1 MASPVADSYSVASG
15 APVWAG
21 RYPSGLLSG
30 NAALGDVAASG
41 GIGSAVSGM
50 SGGAVLGDVVAS
62 GGMAVAPSPN
72 AVVIGDSLT
81 AYGYGELHTFTGI
94 NALAGAPL
102 RTIGNIGVASET
114 VQQVLNRI
122 DNSST
127 AASPGMVGFGTVGW
141 AILRIGTNDTRGGTS
156 ITSTVQT
163 AYQNLIAKLL
173 TYASRVIVMAV
184 PPCGPNNG
192 GNGSGVNS
200 YNSWLSSYCAGV
212 ANVDFINDTTTVN
225 DGSGGWV
232 TGYEPADGIHY
243 SGAAAQRMTA
253 DGAAAFAALVSPLGY
268 SSPLITDPADLY
280 PATTQWVDHPFIDGT
295 GGSNSIGSGS
305 VPTGWALS
313 SYGASFA
320 ATTSIVAADGGD
332 PNTTPWLR
340 VTPTQ
345 VSSATS
351 GYLKLVG
358 LMTGRSISTTDPVAL
373 ELVAQ
378 VRFNAFDA
386 TKFSKARAAVYGNG
400 NEYMTPYTN
409 FFMGDAALSGAI
421 VLRTAAPRPN
431 TKQISTDATFELH
444 MVPNQS
450 LTGSM
455 GSFDIRCVSVRG

>member
-15 APVWAG
+15 ASVWAG

-30 NAALGDVAASG
+30 GASLGDVSAAG
-41 GIGSAVSGM
+41 GMASAVSVL
-50 SGGAVLGDVVAS
+50 SGSATLDGLSAIGALAPV
-62 GGMAVAPSPN
+62 PSPN
-72 AVVIGDSLT
+72 AVLVGDSLT

-122 DNSST
+122 DNSNT

-141 AILRIGTNDTRGGTS
+141 AILRIGTNDTRGGAS
-156 ITSTVQT
+156 ITGTVQT

-192 GNGSGVNS
+192 GNGAGVNS
-200 YNSWLSSYCAGV
+200 YDSWLSSYCAGV
-212 ANVDFINDTTTVN
+212 PNVDFINDTATVN
-225 DGSGGWV
+225 DGSGGWA

-253 DGAAAFAALVSPLGY
+253 DGAAAFAALVSPIGY
-268 SSPLITDPADLY
+268 ASPLITDPADLY
-280 PATTQWVDHPFIDGT
+280 PATTQWVDHPFMDGT

-305 VPTGWALS
+305 VPTGWSVGA
-313 SYGASFA
+313 YGASFA
-320 ATTSIVAADGGD
+320 ATASIVAADGGD

-345 VSSATS
+345 VSFGTN
-351 GYLKLVG
+351 GYLKVVG
-358 LMTGRSISTTDPVAL
+358 LLTGRTITTTDPTTL

-378 VRFNAFDA
+378 VRFNSFDSSR
-386 TKFSKARAAVYGNG
+386 FSRCRAAVYGNG
-400 NEYMTPYTN
+400 NEYMTPSAT
-409 FFMGDAALSGAI
+409 FFLGGDALSETI
-421 VLRTAAPRPN
+421 VLRTAVPRPN
-431 TKQISTDATFELH
+431 TKLASTDATFEMYL
-444 MVPNQS
+444 VPDES
-450 LTGSM
+450 FAGSM